1 MSKHQ
6 TRESIAD
13 HATVVAAPVARD
25 VSVPKEIE
33 QEAQVDRTFE
43 LPSGL
48 YIITAACYLA
58 FLAILGTA
66 FASPGLIIPMAIFVV
81 FIAGFFGVPAAWTR
95 MAPDSTKRPMAWN
108 QFSSRGIATV
118 TGRLSGR
125 EATVQMLILPVL
137 IVFWALAVVTIAAL
151 I

>member
-1 MSKHQ
+1 MSKHL
-6 TRESIAD
+6 TREIMAD
-13 HATVVAAPVARD
+13 YATVLAAPSAAD
-25 VSVPKEIE
+25 VREPM
-33 QEAQVDRTFE
+33 QVDRSFE

-48 YIITAACYLA
+48 YMMTAACYLA
-58 FLAILGTA
+58 FLAILSTA
-66 FASPGLIIPMAIFVV
+66 FASPGLIIPMAICVV
-81 FIAGFFGVPAAWTR
+81 LVAGFFGVPAVWTR

-118 TGRLSGR
+118 TGRLSAG